1 MLEWLI
7 QHTVESAALAAV
19 VWLLSSCFRRRPAVR
34 HALWL
39 LVLVKLLT
47 PPLVRWPWP
56 LPAWPAPEAV
66 AVAPTPPPAESH
78 PPAAPP
84 PAADAP
90 AIEETVDPAPSI
102 VAAPAP
108 AEKPATP
115 PDGSWLLG
123 AAGWVWAAG
132 AGVAALVQM
141 TRLVRLRRLLRRGLP
156 APEWLRELTAEA
168 AAALKMR
175 PPRALVLA
183 GAASPMVCALGA
195 PRLLWP
201 LGLEDRLSAEGRRA
215 VLIHE
220 LAHLRRRDHWVGW
233 LLLAAGC
240 VWWWHPLF
248 WWVRRRLTQEA
259 ELACDARVVDALPEA
274 RKAYA
279 EALLEVS
286 KRPSA
291 APAPVLGAS
300 SGRRDLERRL
310 VMVMRGKGPG
320 RLSWGGLIA
329 VGVLGLLA
337 LPAWSL
343 GQGQA
348 PKPPE
353 PPKGPI
359 YYEPVTTVRPVTTYQ
374 AVTTYQLR
382 NADAAATPPAP
393 EPQAARDQRLKELD
407 EKVQQLLKEMQD
419 LRGQAPPPV
428 PPVPIAPTDFAAP
441 ASMAPPGLPVPD
453 PPDAQRPYEVALSR
467 VIYKLPAGHAEA
479 TASFLR
485 DHVGASVLETKA
497 DGDNLIVT
505 TTPET
510 QKVIRM
516 LIALVVQSKPVVA
529 PPPTPAVSD
538 GPGPAS
544 ISLPPSSQGGPGVAP
559 PPAADPLPPV
569 SPPAPSTTPPPAAG
583 PEKR

>member
-7 QHTVESAALAAV
+7 HHSVESAALAAV
-19 VWLLSSCFRRRPAVR
+19 VWLLCLFVRGRPAVR

-47 PPLVRWPWP
+47 PPLICWPWP
-56 LPAWPAPEAV
+56 LPVWPAPEPV
-66 AVAPTPPPAESH
+66 VVAPTSPPAESD
-78 PPAAPP
+78 PP
-84 PAADAP
+84 
-90 AIEETVDPAPSI
+90 V
-102 VAAPAP
+102 VPAP
-108 AEKPATP
+108 ADDAPLVEGPAVPTAVVTVPPAPAVKVVTP
-115 PDGSWLLG
+115 ADGSWLLD
-123 AAGWVWAAG
+123 AACWAWAAG
-132 AGVAALVQM
+132 VCVVVLVQM

-156 APEWLRELTAEA
+156 APDWLRELTAEA

-175 PPRALVLA
+175 PPRVRVLP
-183 GAASPMVCALGA
+183 GATSPMVCALGA
-195 PRLLWP
+195 LRLLWP
-201 LGLEDRLSAEGRRA
+201 EGLEDRLPSQGRRA
-215 VLIHE
+215 VVLHE

-240 VWWWHPLF
+240 VWWPHPLF
-248 WWVRRRLTQEA
+248 WWVRRRLMVEA
-259 ELACDARVVDALPEA
+259 ELACDAWVMEALPEA

-329 VGVLGLLA
+329 VGLLGLLA

-343 GQGQA
+343 GQGGA
-348 PKPPE
+348 PRPPE
-353 PPKGPI
+353 PPKGPA
-359 YYEPVTTVRPVTTYQ
+359 YYEPVTTYRPVTSYQ

-382 NADAAATPPAP
+382 NADPAAATPPAP
-393 EPQAARDQRLKELD
+393 AADPPREQKLKELED
-407 EKVQQLLKEMQD
+407 KVQQLLKEMQD
-419 LRGQAPPPV
+419 LRGQAPPPAPIAV
-428 PPVPIAPTDFAAP
+428 DSGLPTIVASPPPPTPPVPTGLGQ
-441 ASMAPPGLPVPD
+441 PGSS
-453 PPDAQRPYEVALSR
+453 EVALSR
-467 VIYKLPAGHAEA
+467 VTYQLPAGHAEA
-479 TASFLR
+479 TAAFLR
-485 DHVGASVLETKA
+485 DHVGASVLETQA
-497 DGDNLIVT
+497 NGDNLIVT

-516 LIALVVQSKPVVA
+516 LIALVQQSKPAVPV
-529 PPPTPAVSD
+529 PTSGPHPSVPA
-538 GPGPAS
+538 
-544 ISLPPSSQGGPGVAP
+544 L
-559 PPAADPLPPV
+559 PPAATDPLP
-569 SPPAPSTTPPPAAG
+569 SETLPAVPATPPPAVD